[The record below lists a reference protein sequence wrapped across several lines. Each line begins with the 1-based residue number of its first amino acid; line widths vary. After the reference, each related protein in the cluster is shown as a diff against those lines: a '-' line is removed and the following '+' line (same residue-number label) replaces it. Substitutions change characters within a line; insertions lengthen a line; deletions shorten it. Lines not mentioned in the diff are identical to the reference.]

1 MDLILWRH
9 ALDQHLPDSC
19 RILTSPAQRAQQT
32 VQVLKRRSR
41 TLPDLAQGATV
52 SAVLAAS
59 GWPDSREPVLIVAHQ
74 PTLGAVAA
82 FLLSGQEAS
91 WSMRKGAV
99 WWLSNRVREGTSAVV
114 LKAMIGPDFVCGA
127 AQPGLRTSPDLT
139 PSLHSSTYG

>member
-1 MDLILWRH
+1 M
-9 ALDQHLPDSC
+9 A
-19 RILTSPAQRAQQT
+19 
-32 VQVLKRRSR
+32 
-41 TLPDLAQGATV
+41 DLAQGATV

-127 AQPGLRTSPDLT
+127 AQTGPRASPDLT
-139 PSLHSSTYG
+139 PALHSSPYD